1 MSSCD
6 RRRRRSRSVRRS
18 VHGRAVRPLA
28 VPRAVRGGVR
38 RRSLPHHGRLS
49 HVRLIRGRLSGNRV
63 SRHQWT
69 VLIALLLSRFL
80 NDGRAAAGENVLLLL
95 NVLLRRR

>member
-6 RRRRRSRSVRRS
+6 RRRGRGRSVRRGVDS
-18 VHGRAVRPLA
+18 GAVRPLA
-28 VPRAVRGGVR
+28 VARAVRGGVR

-49 HVRLIRGRLSGNRV
+49 HVRLIRGRLSGNGV
-63 SRHQWT
+63 SRHHRA
-69 VLIALLLSRFL
+69 VLVALLSRFL

-95 NVLLRRR
+95 DVLLRGR